1 VKTAVEIAESRKSS
15 AMYAGRPWVLLER
28 GWIAFRST
36 NWIPVVT
43 GFVEPV
49 LFLLAFG
56 YGMGNLVGDVTTGN
70 TTMDYTLFIAP
81 GLLANSAMNGAIYD
95 STWNVFW
102 KLNESKLY
110 KTMLSTPLGPLDI
123 ALGEITWAL
132 VRGLGASANDLVLRL
147 ALPNLGLSRLAGK
160 DHHGSAALA
169 CNRNGSGVL
178 VWKSNLRC
186 LDSYW
191 LLHSDDRYRTFRNFS
206 QITRTVPSLI
216 QTIGCIRY

>member
-1 VKTAVEIAESRKSS
+1 VKSAVEIAESRKSS
-15 AMYAGRPWVLLER
+15 AMYAGRPYVLLER

-70 TTMDYTLFIAP
+70 TTIDYTLFIAP

-123 ALGEITWAL
+123 ALLTWLLNCGHSSRPNTELLGNFGNPSSILGCLWLCLFRNGDYFVLQDLSAD
-132 VRGLGASANDLVLRL
+132 GLHQFCVATNDAVFRFT
-147 ALPNLGLSRLAGK
+147 LPNLGLPRLVRK
-160 DHHGSAALA
+160 NHHGPTTVA
-169 CNRNGSGVL
+169 CN
-178 VWKSNLRC
+178 
-186 LDSYW
+186 
-191 LLHSDDRYRTFRNFS
+191 
-206 QITRTVPSLI
+206 
-216 QTIGCIRY
+216 